1 MASIR
6 SLKRSITRAIG
17 IAFVGLSAALGTT
30 AMAQDGGA
38 FPKGDITMVV
48 SSAPGGGTDLIARVF
63 GAALSRQL
71 PGRPTMIYNN
81 MGAAGGVAALNY
93 FYIQGK
99 PDGRSLVVGAAN
111 QLNPIN
117 LGREQIK
124 YDPTRF
130 VQIGGF
136 SNPSSFLFIHN
147 KSAKRLK
154 DKSAPPIQMA
164 TVDGLRV
171 GDLMARWADEY
182 LGWNVRLVF
191 GYPGTQEMLLAFQRG
206 EVDMAGNNNLDLL
219 DPIMKKGDVQMLLQT
234 GMLDKGKVLP
244 SPEFPNVPIFDDVI
258 QGKLSGLELE
268 AFEVWRRQSWIGK
281 WFALAPGTPDSIATI
296 YREAFARVVQD
307 PEFLKVVQTR
317 VSPDFGEMTHKD
329 LEEVMKYMADSAK
342 KPELVRHFEEL
353 AKKR

>member
-1 MASIR
+1 MPS
-6 SLKRSITRAIG
+6 SWLLKRCLVA
-17 IAFVGLSAALGTT
+17 LSAAMMCLVPPLGTI
-30 AMAQDGGA
+30 ALADDGNA
-38 FPKGDITMVV
+38 LPKGDVTMVV
-48 SSAPGGGTDLIARVF
+48 SSAPGGGTDLIARAF
-63 GAALSRQL
+63 GAALSRHL
-71 PGRPTMIYNN
+71 PGQPTIIYNN
-81 MGAAGGVAALNY
+81 MGAAGGIAALNY
-93 FYIQGK
+93 FYTQGK

-117 LGREQIK
+117 LAREQIK

-136 SNPSSFLFIHN
+136 SNPSSFLFIH
-147 KSAKRLK
+147 ADATKRLK

-171 GDLMARWADEY
+171 GDLMARWAGEY

-206 EVDMAGNNNLDLL
+206 EVDMAGNNNLDLI
-219 DPIMKKGDVQMLLQT
+219 DPISKSGDVQFLLQT

-244 SPEFPNVPIFDDVI
+244 SPEFPDVPVFDDAMK
-258 QGKLSGLELE
+258 GKMTGLDLQ

-281 WFALAPGTPDSIATI
+281 WFALAPGTPDRIAKV
-296 YREAFARVVQD
+296 YRDAFAATDKD
-307 PEFLKVVQTR
+307 PKFLEVMQTR
-317 VSPDFGEMTHKD
+317 VSPDFGEMTHQD
-329 LEEVMKYMADSAK
+329 LDEVIKYMADSADN
-342 KPELVRHFEEL
+342 PELVHYFENL